1 MTNKNPSIPV
11 DRDSFRQAMR
21 AVASSVAVITT
32 CHGGQLHGMTATAFS
47 SVTADPPTVLIVVN
61 QSTRSHPLISGS
73 RAFVVNFLA
82 QSQRHLSDLFAGKA
96 TDQFRTVDYMSGLN
110 EAPIIKGA
118 AAHLDC
124 ETISETTCGTHT
136 IFLARVVGASASQEV
151 PLLYHDGQYKQIVE
165 AGA

>member
-1 MTNKNPSIPV
+1 MTTESSSISA
-11 DRDSFRQAMR
+11 DRDSFRRAMR

-32 CHGGQLHGMTATAFS
+32 CHDGHLHGMTATAFS

-96 TDQFRTVDYMSGLN
+96 TDQFLSVDFTPGRN
-110 EAPIIKGA
+110 EAPIIDGA
-118 AAHLDC
+118 VAHLDC

-136 IFLARVVGASASQEV
+136 IFLARVIDASASHKG
-151 PLLYHDGQYKQIVE
+151 PLLYHDGQYKPI
-165 AGA
+165 GDPI